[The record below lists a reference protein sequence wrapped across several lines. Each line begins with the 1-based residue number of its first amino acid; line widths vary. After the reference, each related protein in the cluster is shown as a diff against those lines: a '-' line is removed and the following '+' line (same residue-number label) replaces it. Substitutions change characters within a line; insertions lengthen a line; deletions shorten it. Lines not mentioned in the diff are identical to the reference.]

1 MSFDHFEQY
10 SSTSEIDRKFEFLQ
24 QQIGELRQIQN
35 MIAFT
40 PIGLV
45 IARPLS
51 TLFAGE
57 KIDKTKAKI
66 IIPCGFVVTLD
77 V

>member
-1 MSFDHFEQY
+1 MSFDHLEQY
-10 SSTSEIDRKFEFLQ
+10 SSASEIDRKFEFL

-40 PIGLV
+40 PRGLV

-51 TLFAGE
+51 TLLVGE
-57 KIDKTKAKI
+57 KINNTKAKI
-66 IIPCGFVVTLD
+66 IILGVYCYFR
-77 V
+77 

>member
-1 MSFDHFEQY
+1 MSFDNIEQY
-10 SSTSEIDRKFEFLQ
+10 SSTSDIDRKFDFLQ

-35 MIAFT
+35 MITFT
-40 PIGLV
+40 PRGLV

-51 TLFAGE
+51 TLFVGE

-66 IIPCGFVVTLD
+66 IISWGFIVTLD
-77 V
+77 E

>member
-1 MSFDHFEQY
+1 
-10 SSTSEIDRKFEFLQ
+10 
-24 QQIGELRQIQN
+24 

-51 TLFAGE
+51 TLFVGE

-66 IIPCGFVVTLD
+66 IISCGFIVTLD
-77 V
+77 E

>member
-1 MSFDHFEQY
+1 MSFDNIEQY
-10 SSTSEIDRKFEFLQ
+10 SSASEIDRKFEFLQ
-24 QQIGELRQIQN
+24 QICELRQIQN

-51 TLFAGE
+51 TLFVGE

-66 IIPCGFVVTLD
+66 IIPWGFIVTLD
-77 V
+77 E

>member
-1 MSFDHFEQY
+1 
-10 SSTSEIDRKFEFLQ
+10 
-24 QQIGELRQIQN
+24 

-51 TLFAGE
+51 TLFVGE
-57 KIDKTKAKI
+57 KNDKTKAKI
-66 IIPCGFVVTLD
+66 IIHWGFIVNLD
-77 V
+77 E

>member
-1 MSFDHFEQY
+1 
-10 SSTSEIDRKFEFLQ
+10 
-24 QQIGELRQIQN
+24 

-51 TLFAGE
+51 TLLVGE

-66 IIPCGFVVTLD
+66 IIPWGFIVTLD
-77 V
+77 E

>member
-1 MSFDHFEQY
+1 MSFYKIEQY
-10 SSTSEIDRKFEFLQ
+10 SSTSKIDRKFDFLQ

-35 MIAFT
+35 MRAFT
-40 PIGLV
+40 LRGLV
-45 IARPLS
+45 ISRPLS

-66 IIPCGFVVTLD
+66 IIPWGFIVTLD
-77 V
+77 E

>member
-1 MSFDHFEQY
+1 MSFDNLEQY

-40 PIGLV
+40 QRGLV
-45 IARPLS
+45 IVRLLL
-51 TLFAGE
+51 TLLMV
-57 KIDKTKAKI
+57 KKLIRQN
-66 IIPCGFVVTLD
+66 L
-77 V
+77 

>member
-1 MSFDHFEQY
+1 MWFDNIEQH
-10 SSTSEIDRKFEFLQ
+10 SSTSEIDRKFEFLE

-35 MIAFT
+35 KIAFT

-51 TLFAGE
+51 RLLVGE

-66 IIPCGFVVTLD
+66 IIPWRFIVTLD
-77 V
+77 E